1 MIGGLLMKKT
11 VPIALSN
18 RHIHLS
24 QKDLES
30 LFGKGYELKK
40 LKDLSQPGQYASQET
55 VDAVG
60 PKGEI
65 KGIRILGPVREET
78 QMEISISDSFKL
90 GIKAEI
96 RNSGETK
103 ETPGLKL
110 IGPEG
115 EVSIDRGVIV
125 AARHIHM
132 NNADAEKLGVEDKD
146 CVKVKVGG
154 PRGLI
159 FDEVL
164 VRVNDD
170 YSLEMHVDV
179 EEGNACGVKNCD
191 LVEIIN

>member
-1 MIGGLLMKKT
+1 MKKT